1 MHLNAIGFF
10 NSSGVIGFM
19 LCSTEGPPVD
29 FKHPVNP
36 IEGDDSHCKS
46 NGPLKFYNKEV
57 WFCLFL
63 VYFSTL
69 KHFALNLCRVCSVSL
84 TDAFSSFLFAVF
96 CQKGDRIESYMSNF
110 FLRHSRSGM

>member
-57 WFCLFL
+57 WFCLFWCISPRSNIL
-63 VYFSTL
+63 PSTYAGFVL
-69 KHFALNLCRVCSVSL
+69 
-84 TDAFSSFLFAVF
+84 FL
-96 CQKGDRIESYMSNF
+96 
-110 FLRHSRSGM
+110 